1 MMRHGSLAGRRVARA
16 TMRLAVLAA
25 LLGLACAPTAA
36 PSPTATPSKPSPAA
50 SPGASPSP
58 SPSPSPAAAAAAK
71 PAEAAAATFDERAVA
86 DFYRGK
92 TIRIIVGFAP
102 GGSFDLYS
110 RLLAKHM
117 PQYIPGNPNIIAENR
132 PGAASAVAANAVY
145 STEAKDGT
153 VIGSINEFLVL
164 QHLLRQEGMQFDPA
178 RFNWLGAS
186 VDTLS
191 ACLARSDVGINSVQ
205 DIMNGKELV
214 VGTTGLGAATH
225 DTPAVLNA
233 ALGTNFK
240 LVSGYAGISTIQLAL
255 ESREVDGY
263 CVSWD
268 AMLIVGR
275 QMLEGNNPTAKVFLI
290 MGDKPLD
297 HPYLQG
303 VPAAETL
310 AKTDEAR
317 QLLRAVHAPSQMSKP
332 FAVAPEVPRDRVEAL
347 RRAMEQ
353 AFANP
358 QLKEEASR
366 SELEVAAR
374 NGQEVTQIVQEL
386 LGTRPEIIAR
396 LKDILK

>member
-1 MMRHGSLAGRRVARA
+1 M
-16 TMRLAVLAA
+16 
-25 LLGLACAPTAA
+25 
-36 PSPTATPSKPSPAA
+36 
-50 SPGASPSP
+50 
-58 SPSPSPAAAAAAK
+58 
-71 PAEAAAATFDERAVA
+71 A

-92 TIRIIVGFAP
+92 TIRIVVGFAP

-117 PQYIPGNPNIIAENR
+117 PQYIPGNPTIIAENK
-132 PGAASAVAANAVY
+132 PGAASVVAANAVY
-145 STEAKDGT
+145 NTEPKDGT
-153 VIGSINEFLVL
+153 VIGSINEFGVL
-164 QHLLRQEGMQFDPA
+164 QQLLGQEGIQFDAA

-186 VDTLS
+186 VDTAS
-191 ACLARSDVGINSVQ
+191 ACLARADLGINSVQ
-205 DIMNGKELV
+205 DIMNGRELV

-240 LVSGYAGISTIQLAL
+240 LVPGYDGISRIQLAL

-263 CVSWD
+263 CVSFD

-275 QMLEGNNPTAKVFLI
+275 QMLEGSNPTAKVFLV

-303 VPAAETL
+303 VPAAESL

-332 FAVAPEVPRDRVEAL
+332 FALAPDVPRDRVEAL

-358 QLKEEASR
+358 QLIEEASR
-366 SELEVAAR
+366 SQLEVAAR
-374 NGQEVTQIVQEL
+374 NGADVTGIVHDL
-386 LGTRPEIIAR
+386 LRTRPEIVAR

>member
-1 MMRHGSLAGRRVARA
+1 MKRSRSKTRLVSTTMAAVVLAG
-16 TMRLAVLAA
+16 LLAA
-25 LLGLACAPTAA
+25 ACAPAAA
-36 PSPTATPSKPSPAA
+36 PGPTPEAAKPT
-50 SPGASPSP
+50 
-58 SPSPSPAAAAAAK
+58 PAAATPAAPAPAATPAATPVAK
-71 PAEAAAATFDERAVA
+71 PAQAAAPAGFDERAVA

-92 TIRIIVGFAP
+92 TIRFLVGFAP

-117 PQYIPGNPNIIAENR
+117 PQYIPGNPTIIAENR
-132 PGAASAVAANAVY
+132 PGAASIVAANAVY
-145 STEAKDGT
+145 NTEPKDGT
-153 VIGSINEFLVL
+153 VIGSINEFGVL
-164 QHLLRQEGMQFDPA
+164 QQLLGQEGIQFDAA
-178 RFNWLGAS
+178 RFHWLGAS
-186 VDTLS
+186 VDTVS

-205 DIMNGKELV
+205 DIMNGRELV

-240 LVSGYAGISTIQLAL
+240 LVSGYAGISTVQLAL

-275 QMLEGNNPTAKVFLI
+275 QMLEGNNPTAKVFLV
-290 MGDKPLD
+290 MGDKPVD

-386 LGTRPEIIAR
+386 LGTRPEIVAR